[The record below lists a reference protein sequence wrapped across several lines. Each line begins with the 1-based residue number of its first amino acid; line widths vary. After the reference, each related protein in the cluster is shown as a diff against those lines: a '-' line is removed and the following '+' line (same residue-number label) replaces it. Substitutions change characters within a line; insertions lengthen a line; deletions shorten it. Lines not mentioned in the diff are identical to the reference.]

1 VIVRTWSDTD
11 VGKQRTINEDS
22 YYVDPNG
29 ELVLVLDGM
38 GGHKA
43 GEVASSIATE
53 IISSFY
59 KAHAHSQGENSEIF
73 SSYDPNFTYQ
83 ANLLR
88 QAVVNANVRVLAES
102 RRRDDHLGMGCTVAA
117 VAIHDFTV
125 SMINVG
131 DSRMYLI
138 RDGTIEQISKDHTLA
153 QDQVERG
160 ILTREEAKDSQLK
173 HILSS
178 VIGVDERIR
187 VHMEE
192 LPIFPGDVILLCS
205 DGLNAVMED
214 EEILAWL
221 GRGELGPQTLTA
233 LIEEVNA
240 RGGPDNT
247 TLALTVISEGEPST
261 DSKIS
266 SFISKALGGQ
276 PE

>member
-1 VIVRTWSDTD
+1 MIVQTWSDTD
-11 VGKQRTINEDS
+11 VGKQRTINEDC

-43 GEVASSIATE
+43 GEVASSLAME

-59 KAHAHSQGENSEIF
+59 TTNAHKQQADSEIF

-88 QAVVNANVRVLAES
+88 QAVVNANARVLAES
-102 RRRDDHLGMGCTVAA
+102 RGRDDHLGMGCTVAA
-117 VAIHDFTV
+117 MAIHDFTV

-153 QDQVERG
+153 QDQVDRG

-221 GRGELGPQTLTA
+221 RRSELGPQTIA
-233 LIEEVNA
+233 GLIEEVNS